1 MMKINS
7 AELRDNVEKRLDLA
21 NKETIVIQR
30 GETDTFALSK
40 LTNIRDADLSRAI
53 TADELLTGIK
63 SDIRHLFDIPK

>member
-7 AELRDNVEKRLDLA
+7 AELRDNIEKYLDLA
-21 NKETIVIQR
+21 NKEAIVIQR
-30 GETDTFALSK
+30 VETDTFALSK

-63 SDIRHLFDIPK
+63 LDIRHLFDIPK